1 MSGDD
6 LSSRAGCPASYGH
19 ARRVK
24 ALTLRP
30 VWSCL
35 VLVGILAIILCFL
48 FLDQAVRQWF
58 QNHPDVWHEHAW
70 VNGFRQLG
78 KAYVVIWLLLLWSCL
93 IDHWRATIVC
103 LVALALVAL
112 CVCPLKVMVRRSRPH
127 LYATPPGQLSPED
140 QHPLSEP
147 RVSFPSGDTAAAFA
161 VATVLS
167 ASRGWRWAP
176 LLFTAAGG
184 IGLLRIMVLAHY
196 TSDVLAGAMIG
207 VLCGFGA
214 LRMAVHWKQ
223 PDWPH
228 MRGSSRVVAGLLLV
242 LILPLAGRVF
252 HMEAMWIFLKVYG
265 IPLTALLLTYLAV
278 VWLRAFRRTSRQP
291 PIHDSAAAGSD
302 HAFSRSL
309 WGVRWPPFS
318 GGRTQRASRAR
329 PRATPRSSRQGRQL
343 DSGRRGTPD

>member
-6 LSSRAGCPASYGH
+6 LSSRAGCPASHGH

-24 ALTLRP
+24 PLTLRP
-30 VWSCL
+30 VSSCL
-35 VLVGILAIILCFL
+35 VLVGILATISCFL
-48 FLDQAVRQWF
+48 FFDQGMREWF

-93 IDHWRATIVC
+93 VDRWRATIIS
-103 LVALALVAL
+103 LVALTLVAL
-112 CVCPLKVMVRRSRPH
+112 CVCPLKAMVGRPRPH
-127 LYATPPGQLSPED
+127 LHATPSEQLSPED
-140 QHPLSEP
+140 QHSFSE
-147 RVSFPSGDTAAAFA
+147 RRASFPSGDTAVAFA

-167 ASRGWRWAP
+167 ASRRRWAP

-223 PDWPH
+223 LDWLH
-228 MRGSSRVVAGLLLV
+228 MRGLSRAVAGLLLV

-278 VWLRAFRRTSRQP
+278 VWLRAFRRACRQP

-318 GGRTQRASRAR
+318 GGRTQRASRAG
-329 PRATPRSSRQGRQL
+329 PRATPRSSRQGHRL
-343 DSGRRGTPD
+343 DSGRRDTRG